1 MNYDTLILMAAIA
14 SAAGYIVYLR
24 MELAAEEAIVDDAL
38 ETLDEAHKAVKIYQN
53 IIMDVALNRSV
64 LEYTPD
70 GTITATRVSDDTQ
83 VH

>member
-1 MNYDTLILMAAIA
+1 MNYDTLILMTAIA

-24 MELAAEEAIVDDAL
+24 MELAATEELVDDAM
-38 ETLDEAHKAVKIYQN
+38 ETLDEAHEAVQIYQD

-64 LEYTPD
+64 LEYTQD
-70 GTITATRVSDDTQ
+70 GRVTATRISDDTQ

>member
-1 MNYDTLILMAAIA
+1 MSYDTLILMAAIA

-24 MELAAEEAIVDDAL
+24 MELAVAEELVDDAT

-70 GTITATRVSDDTQ
+70 GTITATRVSGDTQ

>member
-38 ETLDEAHKAVKIYQN
+38 ETLDEAHKAVKIYQG

>member
-1 MNYDTLILMAAIA
+1 MSYDTLILMVAIA

-24 MELAAEEAIVDDAL
+24 MELAATEELVDDAM
-38 ETLDEAHKAVKIYQN
+38 ETLDEAHEAIQIYQN

-70 GTITATRVSDDTQ
+70 GRVTATRISDDTQ